1 MKTAK
6 DEKVP
11 KPFSSEGPAGFRPG
25 PFIFLRPRSTI
36 CPGGSPIKPLEIF
49 QAFPVLSALP
59 REARDELA
67 AHSVVKSLQHKQVLV
82 HGGGD
87 CQYLPFVMQ
96 GTLRVYKVSETG
108 KELTLYRIDQGE
120 SCILSATCIL
130 NTSTFP
136 AMVEAEGPTE
146 VVLIPSRMFSRW
158 MEEHPVW
165 RRFVFSIYEK
175 RLDMLLTLVEEVA
188 FRHVDVRVASY
199 LASEAAGQSG
209 SVSATHQQIAS
220 EVGTSREVVSRI
232 LRDLESE
239 GMLVTERGRIKI
251 LDRER
256 LSEMGE

>member
-1 MKTAK
+1 M
-6 DEKVP
+6 
-11 KPFSSEGPAGFRPG
+11 
-25 PFIFLRPRSTI
+25 
-36 CPGGSPIKPLEIF
+36 
-49 QAFPVLSALP
+49 P
-59 REARDELA
+59 REAQEELSA
-67 AHSVVKSLQHKQVLV
+67 RSIVKSLQHKQVLV
-82 HGGGD
+82 NGGGD
-87 CQYLPFVMQ
+87 CQYLPFVVR

-136 AMVEAEGPTE
+136 AMVEAEGPTD
-146 VVLIPSRMFSRW
+146 VVLIPSRTFIRW
-158 MEEHPVW
+158 VEEYPVW

-199 LASEAAGQSG
+199 LAAEAEGQEG

-232 LRDLESE
+232 LRDLETD
-239 GMLVTERGRIKI
+239 GLLVTERGRIRI